1 MTNSFGQNDLVDV
14 GLHGK
19 VYPVVLEGKHVA
31 VKRLY
36 PLEDK
41 DFFAHVCC
49 PTPVLCNTSTFI
61 NCDEILHIYVLLL
74 LTTLV

>member
-1 MTNSFGQNDLVDV
+1 MTNNFGQNDLVDV

-41 DFFAHVCC
+41 DFFCTC
-49 PTPVLCNTSTFI
+49 MLPNSSTMQDF
-61 NCDEILHIYVLLL
+61 NFY
-74 LTTLV
+74 